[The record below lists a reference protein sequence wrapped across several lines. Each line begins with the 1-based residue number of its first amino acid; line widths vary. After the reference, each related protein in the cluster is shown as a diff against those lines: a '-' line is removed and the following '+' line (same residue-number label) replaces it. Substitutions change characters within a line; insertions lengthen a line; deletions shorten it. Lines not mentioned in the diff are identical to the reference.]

1 MPIHN
6 GVKYKGHNNMAYENQ
21 HGAEATTE
29 QQAPQFAIQR
39 IYTKDISFETPNSPA
54 IFQKEWKPEVQLD
67 IDTKSNKLADD
78 TYEVTLSLTV
88 TAKVEEQT
96 AFLAEVQQSG
106 IFTIGNLPEAQLA
119 HTIGAFCPTTLFPY
133 AREAVANLVSR
144 GSFPQINL
152 APVNFEALFANYVQQ
167 RAAQANAEQAP
178 ASTETH

>member
-1 MPIHN
+1 
-6 GVKYKGHNNMAYENQ
+6 MADENQ
-21 HGAEATTE
+21 NGAEATTE

>member
-1 MPIHN
+1 
-6 GVKYKGHNNMAYENQ
+6 MADEIQN
-21 HGAEATTE
+21 GAEATTE

-39 IYTKDISFETPNSPA
+39 VYTKDISFETPNSPG
-54 IFQKEWKPEVQLD
+54 IFQKEWQPEVQLD
-67 IDTKSNKLADD
+67 IDTKSTKLADD

-88 TAKVEEQT
+88 TAKVEDQT
-96 AFLAEVQQSG
+96 AFLAEVQQAG

-152 APVNFEALFANYVQQ
+152 APVNFEALFANYMQQ
-167 RAAQANAEQAP
+167 RAAQAEQVP

>member
-1 MPIHN
+1 MADEIQ
-6 GVKYKGHNNMAYENQ
+6 NNE
-21 HGAEATTE
+21 EATNE
-29 QQAPQFAIQR
+29 QAVPQFAIQR
-39 IYTKDISFETPNSPA
+39 VYTKDISFETPNSPA

-67 IDTKSNKLADD
+67 IDTKSAKLADD

-96 AFLAEVQQSG
+96 AFLAEVKQAG
-106 IFTIGNLPEAQLA
+106 IFTIGNIPEAQLA

-167 RAAQANAEQAP
+167 RAAQAEQVQV
-178 ASTETH
+178 STETH